1 MTRLT
6 KSQFRRK
13 FEEAKQKAFMTYF
26 QNSPVDTGYLRSKIL
41 LIELE
46 NGFQIVN
53 DVSYMQYT
61 EESWHLRSNKVN
73 PNEGWYRR
81 TTEQVFNMIV
91 EEMNI

>member
-6 KSQFRRK
+6 KSQFMRK
-13 FEEAKQKAFMTYF
+13 FEESKQKAFMKFF
-26 QNSPVDTGYLRSKIL
+26 QNSPVDTGYLRSKII

-61 EESWHLRSNKVN
+61 EES
-73 PNEGWYRR
+73 
-81 TTEQVFNMIV
+81 
-91 EEMNI
+91 